1 MRHVLSHRKDFFST
15 ILKEIFLIQKHFSM
29 THKTFHLDAE
39 GKAYIAKKSRR
50 LQYTHLLKNTSK
62 EASLKGWG
70 NDMPIKHTGK
80 E

>member
-1 MRHVLSHRKDFFST
+1 
-15 ILKEIFLIQKHFSM
+15 M

-39 GKAYIAKKSRR
+39 GKAYIAKNSRR